1 MNFHILKFLKTAAF
15 MSAISLSLIACGGDD
30 PPSKP
35 GTDSS
40 SSVAPPISS
49 PAATKISPIK
59 INDFGVTQVTSDL
72 FNVTG
77 NVVIDYTDTTVAN
90 VDSVTI
96 TGIQFN
102 VGLVQANG
110 LGDVGATVQMIT
122 PPTFPTE
129 RVVNFNEVGAKID
142 ITQFEAC
149 GDFIVEVIVFSSSP
163 DGKNQYI
170 SKDSASF
177 SKPAATY
184 CPEPVSSSSVVETLI
199 EMDSYDVV
207 LTTTKTSGKVA
218 IDFET
223 GTVYTALTLA
233 ANKAVIDA
241 VLVYENGIP
250 VLKSARIA
258 GLDGDYPE
266 LFGGNDTKFAEET
279 KAYDSYPG
287 IAIPPP
293 IYTNM
298 FASLTPTMGAIEDL
312 SFGLY
317 YVAQTTSY
325 NPETKDGFYA
335 FMVGKPVTEGKNV
348 TIPFTIYKKK

>member
-1 MNFHILKFLKTAAF
+1 MNFHFLKFLKIAAL
-15 MSAISLSLIACGGDD
+15 ISVASFTFVGCGDD
-30 PPSKP
+30 EPTKP
-35 GTDSS
+35 GNGESS

-59 INDFGVTQVTSDL
+59 INDFGVTQVSAEL
-72 FNVTG
+72 FNVMG
-77 NVVIDYTDTTVAN
+77 NVVIDYTDTTVKN
-90 VDSVTI
+90 VDSVRI
-96 TGIQFN
+96 DNIQFN
-102 VGLVQANG
+102 VGLVQGNA
-110 LGDVGATVQMIT
+110 LGNVGATVQMIT

-223 GTVYTALTLA
+223 GTLYSAIELA
-233 ANKAVIDA
+233 TYKSAIDA
-241 VLVYENGIP
+241 VLIFENGVG
-250 VLKSARIA
+250 VLKSARVA
-258 GLDGDYPE
+258 GLENYE
-266 LFGGNDTKFAEET
+266 ALAGGNDTKFAEEL
-279 KAYDSYPG
+279 KASSGEPVP
-287 IAIPPP
+287 APV
-293 IYTNM
+293 YTNA
-298 FASLTPTMGAIEDL
+298 FSYSTPTMSTIEEL
-312 SFGLY
+312 SYGLY
-317 YVAQTTSY
+317 YVVHTVSY
-325 NPETKDGFYA
+325 NAETKDGFFV
-335 FMVGKPVTEGKNV
+335 FMVGMEQQAASNT
-348 TIPFTIYKKK
+348 TFTFTIYKKK

>member
-59 INDFGVTQVTSDL
+59 INDFGVTQVSAEL
-72 FNVTG
+72 FNVMG
-77 NVVIDYTDTTVAN
+77 NVVIDYTDTTVKN
-90 VDSVTI
+90 VDSVRI
-96 TGIQFN
+96 TDIKFN
-102 VGLVQANG
+102 VGLVQG
-110 LGDVGATVQMIT
+110 SVLGNVGATVQMIT

-223 GTVYTALTLA
+223 GTLYSAIELA
-233 ANKAVIDA
+233 TYKSAIDA
-241 VLVYENGIP
+241 VLIFENGVG
-250 VLKSARIA
+250 VLKSARVA
-258 GLDGDYPE
+258 GLENYE
-266 LFGGNDTKFAEET
+266 ALAGGNDTKFAEEL
-279 KAYDSYPG
+279 KASSGEPVP
-287 IAIPPP
+287 APV
-293 IYTNM
+293 YTNA
-298 FASLTPTMGAIEDL
+298 FSYSTPTMSTIEEL
-312 SFGLY
+312 SYGLY
-317 YVAQTTSY
+317 YVVHTVSY
-325 NPETKDGFYA
+325 NAETKDGFFV
-335 FMVGKPVTEGKNV
+335 FMVGVEQQAASNT
-348 TIPFTIYKKK
+348 TFTFTIYKKK

>member
-1 MNFHILKFLKTAAF
+1 MNFHLLKFLKTAAF
-15 MSAISLSLIACGGDD
+15 MSAISLSLIACGDD
-30 PPSKP
+30 EPTKS
-35 GTDSS
+35 GNGESS

-59 INDFGVTQVTSDL
+59 INSFAVTQVTSDL

-96 TGIQFN
+96 TDIQFN

-223 GTVYTALTLA
+223 GTLYSAIELA
-233 ANKAVIDA
+233 TYKSAIDA
-241 VLVYENGIP
+241 VLIFENGVG
-250 VLKSARIA
+250 VLKSARVA
-258 GLDGDYPE
+258 GLENYE
-266 LFGGNDTKFAEET
+266 ALAGGNDTKFAEEL
-279 KAYDSYPG
+279 KASSGEPVP
-287 IAIPPP
+287 APV
-293 IYTNM
+293 YTNA
-298 FASLTPTMGAIEDL
+298 FSYSTPTMSTIEEL
-312 SFGLY
+312 SYGLY
-317 YVAQTTSY
+317 YVVHTVSY
-325 NPETKDGFYA
+325 NAETKDGFFV
-335 FMVGKPVTEGKNV
+335 FMVGMEQQAASNT
-348 TIPFTIYKKK
+348 TFTFTIYKKK

>member
-223 GTVYTALTLA
+223 GTLYSAIELA
-233 ANKAVIDA
+233 TYKSAIDA
-241 VLVYENGIP
+241 VLIFENGVG
-250 VLKSARIA
+250 VLKSARVA
-258 GLDGDYPE
+258 GLENYE
-266 LFGGNDTKFAEET
+266 ALAGGNDTKFAEEL
-279 KAYDSYPG
+279 KASSGEPVP
-287 IAIPPP
+287 APV
-293 IYTNM
+293 YTNA
-298 FASLTPTMGAIEDL
+298 FSYSTPTMSTIEEL
-312 SFGLY
+312 SYGLY
-317 YVAQTTSY
+317 YVVHTVSY
-325 NPETKDGFYA
+325 NAETKDGFFV
-335 FMVGKPVTEGKNV
+335 FMVGMEQQAASNT
-348 TIPFTIYKKK
+348 TFTFTIYKKK

>member
-59 INDFGVTQVTSDL
+59 INDFGVTQVSAEL
-72 FNVTG
+72 FNVMG

-223 GTVYTALTLA
+223 GTLYSAIELA
-233 ANKAVIDA
+233 TYKSAIDA
-241 VLVYENGIP
+241 VLIFENGVG
-250 VLKSARIA
+250 VLKSARVA
-258 GLDGDYPE
+258 GLENYE
-266 LFGGNDTKFAEET
+266 ALAGGNDTKFAEEL
-279 KAYDSYPG
+279 KASSGEPVP
-287 IAIPPP
+287 APV
-293 IYTNM
+293 YTNA
-298 FASLTPTMGAIEDL
+298 FSYSTPTMSTIEEL
-312 SFGLY
+312 SYGLY
-317 YVAQTTSY
+317 YVVHTVSY
-325 NPETKDGFYA
+325 NAETKDGFFV
-335 FMVGKPVTEGKNV
+335 FMVGMEQQAASNT
-348 TIPFTIYKKK
+348 TFTFTIYKKK

>member
-1 MNFHILKFLKTAAF
+1 MNFHLLKFLKTAAF
-15 MSAISLSLIACGGDD
+15 MSAISLSLIACGGDE
-30 PPSKP
+30 PTKS
-35 GTDSS
+35 GNGESS

-59 INDFGVTQVTSDL
+59 INSFAVTQVTSDL

-223 GTVYTALTLA
+223 GTLYSAIELA
-233 ANKAVIDA
+233 TYKSAIDA
-241 VLVYENGIP
+241 VLIFENGVG
-250 VLKSARIA
+250 VLKSARVA
-258 GLDGDYPE
+258 GLENYE
-266 LFGGNDTKFAEET
+266 ALAGGNDTKFAEEL
-279 KAYDSYPG
+279 KASSGEPVP
-287 IAIPPP
+287 APV
-293 IYTNM
+293 YTNA
-298 FASLTPTMGAIEDL
+298 FSYSTPTMSTIEEL
-312 SFGLY
+312 SYGLY
-317 YVAQTTSY
+317 YVVHTVSY
-325 NPETKDGFYA
+325 NAETKDGFFV
-335 FMVGKPVTEGKNV
+335 FMVGMEQQAASNT
-348 TIPFTIYKKK
+348 TFTFTIYKKK

>member
-1 MNFHILKFLKTAAF
+1 MNFHLLKFLKTAAF

-59 INDFGVTQVTSDL
+59 INNFAVTQVTSDL

-223 GTVYTALTLA
+223 GTLYSAIELA
-233 ANKAVIDA
+233 TYKSAIDA
-241 VLVYENGIP
+241 VLIFENGVG
-250 VLKSARIA
+250 VLKSARVA
-258 GLDGDYPE
+258 GLENYE
-266 LFGGNDTKFAEET
+266 ALAGGNDTKFAEEL
-279 KAYDSYPG
+279 KASSGEPVP
-287 IAIPPP
+287 APV
-293 IYTNM
+293 YTNA
-298 FASLTPTMGAIEDL
+298 FSYSTPTMSTIEEL
-312 SFGLY
+312 SYGLY
-317 YVAQTTSY
+317 YVVHTVSY
-325 NPETKDGFYA
+325 NAETKDGFFV
-335 FMVGKPVTEGKNV
+335 FMVGMEQQAASNT
-348 TIPFTIYKKK
+348 TFTFTIYKKK

>member
-1 MNFHILKFLKTAAF
+1 MNFHLLKFLKIAAL
-15 MSAISLSLIACGGDD
+15 ISVASFTFVGCGDD
-30 PPSKP
+30 EPTKP
-35 GTDSS
+35 GNGESS

-59 INDFGVTQVTSDL
+59 INGFGVEQISAER

-77 NVVIDYTDTTVAN
+77 NVVIDYTDTTVKN
-90 VDSVTI
+90 VDSVRI
-96 TGIQFN
+96 DNIQFN
-102 VGLVQANG
+102 VGLVQGNA
-110 LGDVGATVQMIT
+110 LGNVGATVEMIA

-129 RVVNFNEVGAKID
+129 QVVNFGEAGAKID
-142 ITQFEAC
+142 ISTFEAC

-223 GTVYTALTLA
+223 GTLYSAIELA
-233 ANKAVIDA
+233 TYKSAIDA
-241 VLVYENGIP
+241 VLIFENGVG
-250 VLKSARIA
+250 VLKSARVA
-258 GLDGDYPE
+258 GLENYE
-266 LFGGNDTKFAEET
+266 ALAGGNDTKFAEEL
-279 KAYDSYPG
+279 KASSGEPVP
-287 IAIPPP
+287 APV
-293 IYTNM
+293 YTNA
-298 FASLTPTMGAIEDL
+298 FSYSTPTMSTIEEL
-312 SFGLY
+312 SYGLY
-317 YVAQTTSY
+317 YVVHTVSY
-325 NPETKDGFYA
+325 NAETKDGFFV
-335 FMVGKPVTEGKNV
+335 FMVGMEQQAASNT
-348 TIPFTIYKKK
+348 TFTFTIYKKK

>member
-1 MNFHILKFLKTAAF
+1 

-96 TGIQFN
+96 TDIQFN

-223 GTVYTALTLA
+223 GTLYSAIELA
-233 ANKAVIDA
+233 TYKSAIDA
-241 VLVYENGIP
+241 VLIFENGVG
-250 VLKSARIA
+250 VLKSARVA
-258 GLDGDYPE
+258 GLENYE
-266 LFGGNDTKFAEET
+266 ALAGGNDTKFAEEL
-279 KAYDSYPG
+279 KASSGEPVP
-287 IAIPPP
+287 APV
-293 IYTNM
+293 YTNA
-298 FASLTPTMGAIEDL
+298 FSYSTPTMSTIEEL
-312 SFGLY
+312 SYGLY
-317 YVAQTTSY
+317 YVVHTVSY
-325 NPETKDGFYA
+325 NAETKDGFFV
-335 FMVGKPVTEGKNV
+335 FMVGMEQQAASNT
-348 TIPFTIYKKK
+348 TFTFTIYKKK

>member
-1 MNFHILKFLKTAAF
+1 MNFHLLKFLKTAAF
-15 MSAISLSLIACGGDD
+15 MSAISLSLIACGDD
-30 PPSKP
+30 EPTKP
-35 GTDSS
+35 GNGESS

-59 INDFGVTQVTSDL
+59 INNFAVTQVTSDL

-129 RVVNFNEVGAKID
+129 RVVNFAETGAAINISSFPD
-142 ITQFEAC
+142 C
-149 GDFIVEVIVFSSSP
+149 GDFVVEVIVFSRSP

-223 GTVYTALTLA
+223 GTLYSAIELA
-233 ANKAVIDA
+233 TYKSAIDA
-241 VLVYENGIP
+241 VLIFENGVG
-250 VLKSARIA
+250 VLMSARVA
-258 GLDGDYPE
+258 GLENYKA
-266 LFGGNDTKFAEET
+266 LAGGNDTKFAEEL
-279 KAYDSYPG
+279 KAYSGEPVP
-287 IAIPPP
+287 APV
-293 IYTNM
+293 YTNA
-298 FASLTPTMGAIEDL
+298 FSYSTPTMSTIEKL
-312 SFGLY
+312 SYGLY
-317 YVAQTTSY
+317 YVVHTVSY
-325 NPETKDGFYA
+325 NAETKDGFFV
-335 FMVGKPVTEGKNV
+335 FMVGVEQQASSSTSF
-348 TIPFTIYKKK
+348 TFTIYKKK

>member
-1 MNFHILKFLKTAAF
+1 MNFHLLKFLKTAAF

-59 INDFGVTQVTSDL
+59 INDFGVAQVSAEL
-72 FNVTG
+72 FNVMG
-77 NVVIDYTDTTVAN
+77 NVVIDYTDTTVKN
-90 VDSVTI
+90 VDSVRI
-96 TGIQFN
+96 TDIKFN
-102 VGLVQANG
+102 VGLVQG
-110 LGDVGATVQMIT
+110 SVLGDVGATVQMIT

-223 GTVYTALTLA
+223 GTLYSAIELA
-233 ANKAVIDA
+233 TYKSAIDA
-241 VLVYENGIP
+241 VLIFENGVG
-250 VLKSARIA
+250 VLKSARVA
-258 GLDGDYPE
+258 GLENYE
-266 LFGGNDTKFAEET
+266 ALAGGNDTKFAEEL
-279 KAYDSYPG
+279 KASSGEPVP
-287 IAIPPP
+287 APV
-293 IYTNM
+293 YTNA
-298 FASLTPTMGAIEDL
+298 FSYSTPTMSTIEEL
-312 SFGLY
+312 SYGLY
-317 YVAQTTSY
+317 YVVHTVSY
-325 NPETKDGFYA
+325 NAETKDGFFV
-335 FMVGKPVTEGKNV
+335 FMVGVEQQAASNT
-348 TIPFTIYKKK
+348 TFTFTIYKKK

>member
-1 MNFHILKFLKTAAF
+1 

-59 INDFGVTQVTSDL
+59 INDFGVAQVSAEL
-72 FNVTG
+72 FNVMG
-77 NVVIDYTDTTVAN
+77 NVVIDYTDTTVKN
-90 VDSVTI
+90 VDSVRI
-96 TGIQFN
+96 TDIKFN
-102 VGLVQANG
+102 VGLVQG
-110 LGDVGATVQMIT
+110 SVLGNVGATVQMIT

-223 GTVYTALTLA
+223 GTLYSAIELA
-233 ANKAVIDA
+233 TYKSAIDA
-241 VLVYENGIP
+241 VLIFENGVG
-250 VLKSARIA
+250 VLKSARVA
-258 GLDGDYPE
+258 GLENYE
-266 LFGGNDTKFAEET
+266 ALAGGNDTKFAEEL
-279 KAYDSYPG
+279 KASSGEPVP
-287 IAIPPP
+287 APV
-293 IYTNM
+293 YTNA
-298 FASLTPTMGAIEDL
+298 FSYSTPTMSTIEEL
-312 SFGLY
+312 SYGLY
-317 YVAQTTSY
+317 YVVHTVSY
-325 NPETKDGFYA
+325 NAETKDGFFV
-335 FMVGKPVTEGKNV
+335 FMVGVEQQAASNT
-348 TIPFTIYKKK
+348 TFTFTIYKKK

>member
-1 MNFHILKFLKTAAF
+1 MNFHLLKFLKTAAF

-59 INDFGVTQVTSDL
+59 INDFGVTQVSAEL
-72 FNVTG
+72 FNVMG
-77 NVVIDYTDTTVAN
+77 NVVIDYTDTTVKN
-90 VDSVTI
+90 VDSVRI
-96 TGIQFN
+96 TDIKFN
-102 VGLVQANG
+102 VGLVQG
-110 LGDVGATVQMIT
+110 SVLGDVGATVQMIT

-223 GTVYTALTLA
+223 GTLYSAIELA
-233 ANKAVIDA
+233 TYKSAIDA
-241 VLVYENGIP
+241 VLIFENGVG
-250 VLKSARIA
+250 VLKSARVA
-258 GLDGDYPE
+258 GLENYE
-266 LFGGNDTKFAEET
+266 ALAGGNDTKFAEEL
-279 KAYDSYPG
+279 KASSGEPVP
-287 IAIPPP
+287 APV
-293 IYTNM
+293 YTNA
-298 FASLTPTMGAIEDL
+298 FSYSTPTMSTIEEL
-312 SFGLY
+312 NYGLY
-317 YVAQTTSY
+317 YVVHTVSY
-325 NPETKDGFYA
+325 NAETKDGFFV
-335 FMVGKPVTEGKNV
+335 FMVGVEQQAASNT
-348 TIPFTIYKKK
+348 TFTFTIYKKK

>member
-1 MNFHILKFLKTAAF
+1 
-15 MSAISLSLIACGGDD
+15 MSAISLSLIACGDD
-30 PPSKP
+30 EPTKS
-35 GTDSS
+35 GNGESS

-59 INDFGVTQVTSDL
+59 INNFAVTQVTSDL

-96 TGIQFN
+96 TDIQFN

-170 SKDSASF
+170 SKDSTSF

-223 GTVYTALTLA
+223 GTLYSAIELA
-233 ANKAVIDA
+233 TYKSAIDA
-241 VLVYENGIP
+241 VLIFENGVG
-250 VLKSARIA
+250 VLKSARVA
-258 GLDGDYPE
+258 GLENYE
-266 LFGGNDTKFAEET
+266 ALAGGNDTKFAEEL
-279 KAYDSYPG
+279 KASSGEPVP
-287 IAIPPP
+287 APV
-293 IYTNM
+293 YTNA
-298 FASLTPTMGAIEDL
+298 FSYSTPTMSTIEEL
-312 SFGLY
+312 SYGLY
-317 YVAQTTSY
+317 YVVHTVSY
-325 NPETKDGFYA
+325 NAETKDGFFV
-335 FMVGKPVTEGKNV
+335 FMVGVEQQAASNTTVT
-348 TIPFTIYKKK
+348 FTIYKKK

>member
-1 MNFHILKFLKTAAF
+1 MNFHFLKFLKIAAL
-15 MSAISLSLIACGGDD
+15 ISVASFTFVGCGDD
-30 PPSKP
+30 EPTKP
-35 GTDSS
+35 GNGESS

-59 INDFGVTQVTSDL
+59 INDFGVTQVSAEL
-72 FNVTG
+72 FNVMG
-77 NVVIDYTDTTVAN
+77 NVVIDYTDTTVKN
-90 VDSVTI
+90 VDSVRI
-96 TGIQFN
+96 DNIQFN
-102 VGLVQANG
+102 VGLVQGNA
-110 LGDVGATVQMIT
+110 LGNVGATVQMIT

-170 SKDSASF
+170 SKDSTSF

-223 GTVYTALTLA
+223 GTLYSAIELA
-233 ANKAVIDA
+233 TYKSAIDA
-241 VLVYENGIP
+241 VLIFENGVG
-250 VLKSARIA
+250 VLKSARVA
-258 GLDGDYPE
+258 GLENYE
-266 LFGGNDTKFAEET
+266 ALAGGNDTKFAEEL
-279 KAYDSYPG
+279 KASSGEPVP
-287 IAIPPP
+287 APV
-293 IYTNM
+293 YTNA
-298 FASLTPTMGAIEDL
+298 FSYSTPTMSTIEEL
-312 SFGLY
+312 SYGLY
-317 YVAQTTSY
+317 YVVHTVSY
-325 NPETKDGFYA
+325 NAETKDGFFV
-335 FMVGKPVTEGKNV
+335 FMVGMEQQAASNT
-348 TIPFTIYKKK
+348 TFTFTIYKKK

>member
-1 MNFHILKFLKTAAF
+1 MNFHLLKFLKTAAF

-59 INDFGVTQVTSDL
+59 INSFAVTQVTSDL

-223 GTVYTALTLA
+223 GTLYSAIELA
-233 ANKAVIDA
+233 TYKSAIDA
-241 VLVYENGIP
+241 VLIFENGVG
-250 VLKSARIA
+250 VLKSARVA
-258 GLDGDYPE
+258 GLENYE
-266 LFGGNDTKFAEET
+266 ALAGGNDTKFAEEL
-279 KAYDSYPG
+279 KASSGEPVP
-287 IAIPPP
+287 APV
-293 IYTNM
+293 YTNA
-298 FASLTPTMGAIEDL
+298 FSYSTPTMSTIEEL
-312 SFGLY
+312 SYGLY
-317 YVAQTTSY
+317 YVVHTVSY
-325 NPETKDGFYA
+325 NAETKDGFFV
-335 FMVGKPVTEGKNV
+335 FMVGMEQQAASNT
-348 TIPFTIYKKK
+348 TFTFTIYKKK

>member
-1 MNFHILKFLKTAAF
+1 
-15 MSAISLSLIACGGDD
+15 MSAISLSLIACGDD
-30 PPSKP
+30 EPTKS
-35 GTDSS
+35 GNGESS

-59 INDFGVTQVTSDL
+59 INNFAVTQVTSDL

-96 TGIQFN
+96 TDIQFN

-170 SKDSASF
+170 SKDSTSF

-223 GTVYTALTLA
+223 GTLYSAIELA
-233 ANKAVIDA
+233 TYKSAIDA
-241 VLVYENGIP
+241 VLIFENGVG
-250 VLKSARIA
+250 VLKSARVA
-258 GLDGDYPE
+258 GLENYE
-266 LFGGNDTKFAEET
+266 ALAGGNDTKFAEEL
-279 KAYDSYPG
+279 KASSGEPVP
-287 IAIPPP
+287 APV
-293 IYTNM
+293 YTNA
-298 FASLTPTMGAIEDL
+298 FSYSTPTMSTIEEL
-312 SFGLY
+312 SYGLY
-317 YVAQTTSY
+317 YVVHTVSY
-325 NPETKDGFYA
+325 NAETKDGFFV
-335 FMVGKPVTEGKNV
+335 FMVGMEQQAASNT
-348 TIPFTIYKKK
+348 TFTFTIYKKK

>member
-1 MNFHILKFLKTAAF
+1 MNFHLLKFLKTAAF

-59 INDFGVTQVTSDL
+59 INDFGVAQVSAEL
-72 FNVTG
+72 FNVMG
-77 NVVIDYTDTTVAN
+77 NVVIDYTDTTVKN
-90 VDSVTI
+90 VDSVRI
-96 TGIQFN
+96 TDIKFN
-102 VGLVQANG
+102 VGLVQG
-110 LGDVGATVQMIT
+110 SVLGDVGATVQMIT

-129 RVVNFNEVGAKID
+129 RIVNFNEVGAKID

-223 GTVYTALTLA
+223 GTLYSAIELA
-233 ANKAVIDA
+233 TYKSAIDA
-241 VLVYENGIP
+241 VLIFENGVG
-250 VLKSARIA
+250 VLKSARVA
-258 GLDGDYPE
+258 GLENYE
-266 LFGGNDTKFAEET
+266 ALAGGNDTKFAEEL
-279 KAYDSYPG
+279 KASSGEPVP
-287 IAIPPP
+287 APV
-293 IYTNM
+293 YTNA
-298 FASLTPTMGAIEDL
+298 FSYSTPTMSTIEEL
-312 SFGLY
+312 NYGLY
-317 YVAQTTSY
+317 YVVHTVSY
-325 NPETKDGFYA
+325 NAETKDGFFV
-335 FMVGKPVTEGKNV
+335 FMVGVEQQAASNT
-348 TIPFTIYKKK
+348 TFTFTIYKKK

>member
-1 MNFHILKFLKTAAF
+1 MNFHLLKFLKTAAF
-15 MSAISLSLIACGGDD
+15 MSAISLSLIACGDEPTKSGN
-30 PPSKP
+30 
-35 GTDSS
+35 GESS

-59 INDFGVTQVTSDL
+59 INNFAVTQVTSDL

-96 TGIQFN
+96 TDIQFN

-170 SKDSASF
+170 SKDSTSF

-223 GTVYTALTLA
+223 GTLYSAIELA
-233 ANKAVIDA
+233 TYKSAIDA
-241 VLVYENGIP
+241 VLIFENGVG
-250 VLKSARIA
+250 VLKSARVA
-258 GLDGDYPE
+258 GLENYE
-266 LFGGNDTKFAEET
+266 ALAGGNDTKFAEEL
-279 KAYDSYPG
+279 KASSGEPVP
-287 IAIPPP
+287 APV
-293 IYTNM
+293 YTNA
-298 FASLTPTMGAIEDL
+298 FSYSTPTMSTIEEL
-312 SFGLY
+312 SYGLY
-317 YVAQTTSY
+317 YVVHTVSY
-325 NPETKDGFYA
+325 NAETKDGFFV
-335 FMVGKPVTEGKNV
+335 FMVGMEQQAASNT
-348 TIPFTIYKKK
+348 TFTFTIYKKK

>member
-1 MNFHILKFLKTAAF
+1 MNFHLLKFLKIAAL
-15 MSAISLSLIACGGDD
+15 ISVASFTFVGCGDD
-30 PPSKP
+30 EPTKP
-35 GTDSS
+35 GNEESS

-59 INDFGVTQVTSDL
+59 INGFGVEQISAER

-77 NVVIDYTDTTVAN
+77 NVVIDYTDTTVKN
-90 VDSVTI
+90 VDSVRI
-96 TGIQFN
+96 DNIQFN
-102 VGLVQANG
+102 VGLVQGNA
-110 LGDVGATVQMIT
+110 LGNVGATVEMIA

-129 RVVNFNEVGAKID
+129 QVVNFGEAGAKID
-142 ITQFEAC
+142 ISTFEAC

-223 GTVYTALTLA
+223 GTLYSAIELA
-233 ANKAVIDA
+233 TYKSAIDA
-241 VLVYENGIP
+241 VLIFENGVG
-250 VLKSARIA
+250 VLKSARVA
-258 GLDGDYPE
+258 GLENYE
-266 LFGGNDTKFAEET
+266 ALAGGNDTKFAEEL
-279 KAYDSYPG
+279 KASSGEPVP
-287 IAIPPP
+287 APV
-293 IYTNM
+293 YTNA
-298 FASLTPTMGAIEDL
+298 FSYSTPTMSTIEEL
-312 SFGLY
+312 SYGLY
-317 YVAQTTSY
+317 YVVHTVSY
-325 NPETKDGFYA
+325 NAETKDGFFV
-335 FMVGKPVTEGKNV
+335 FMVGMEQQAASNT
-348 TIPFTIYKKK
+348 TFTFTIYKKK

>member
-1 MNFHILKFLKTAAF
+1 MNFHLLKFLKTAAF

-59 INDFGVTQVTSDL
+59 INDFGVAQVSAEL
-72 FNVTG
+72 FNVMG
-77 NVVIDYTDTTVAN
+77 NVVIDYTDTTVKN
-90 VDSVTI
+90 VDSVRI
-96 TGIQFN
+96 TDIKFN
-102 VGLVQANG
+102 VGLVQG
-110 LGDVGATVQMIT
+110 SVLGNVGATVQMIT

-223 GTVYTALTLA
+223 GTLYSAIELA
-233 ANKAVIDA
+233 TYKSAIDA
-241 VLVYENGIP
+241 VLIFENGVG
-250 VLKSARIA
+250 VLKSARVA
-258 GLDGDYPE
+258 GLENYE
-266 LFGGNDTKFAEET
+266 ALAGGNDTKFAEEL
-279 KAYDSYPG
+279 KASSGEPVP
-287 IAIPPP
+287 APV
-293 IYTNM
+293 YTNA
-298 FASLTPTMGAIEDL
+298 FSYSTPTMSTIEEL
-312 SFGLY
+312 SYGLY
-317 YVAQTTSY
+317 YVVHTVSY
-325 NPETKDGFYA
+325 NAETKDGFFV
-335 FMVGKPVTEGKNV
+335 FMVGVEQQAASNT
-348 TIPFTIYKKK
+348 TFTFTIYKKK

>member
-1 MNFHILKFLKTAAF
+1 

-59 INDFGVTQVTSDL
+59 INDFGVTQVSAEL
-72 FNVTG
+72 FNVMG
-77 NVVIDYTDTTVAN
+77 NVVIDYTDTTVKN
-90 VDSVTI
+90 VDSVRI
-96 TGIQFN
+96 TDIKFN
-102 VGLVQANG
+102 VGLVQG
-110 LGDVGATVQMIT
+110 SVLGDVGATVQMIT

-223 GTVYTALTLA
+223 GTLYSAIELA
-233 ANKAVIDA
+233 TYKSAIDA
-241 VLVYENGIP
+241 VLIFENGVG
-250 VLKSARIA
+250 VLKSARVA
-258 GLDGDYPE
+258 GLENYE
-266 LFGGNDTKFAEET
+266 ALAGGNDTKFAEEL
-279 KAYDSYPG
+279 KASSGEPVP
-287 IAIPPP
+287 APV
-293 IYTNM
+293 YTNA
-298 FASLTPTMGAIEDL
+298 FSYSTPTMSTIEEL
-312 SFGLY
+312 NYGLY
-317 YVAQTTSY
+317 YVVHTVSY
-325 NPETKDGFYA
+325 NAETKDGFFV
-335 FMVGKPVTEGKNV
+335 FMVGVEQQAASNT
-348 TIPFTIYKKK
+348 TFTFTIYKKK

>member
-1 MNFHILKFLKTAAF
+1 MNFHFLKFLKIAAL
-15 MSAISLSLIACGGDD
+15 ISVASFTFVGCGDD
-30 PPSKP
+30 EPTKP
-35 GTDSS
+35 GNGESS

-59 INDFGVTQVTSDL
+59 INDFGVTQVSAEL
-72 FNVTG
+72 FNVMG
-77 NVVIDYTDTTVAN
+77 NVVIDYTDTTVKN
-90 VDSVTI
+90 VDSVRI
-96 TGIQFN
+96 DNIQFN
-102 VGLVQANG
+102 VGLVQGNA
-110 LGDVGATVQMIT
+110 LGNVGATVQMIT

-223 GTVYTALTLA
+223 GTLYSAIELA
-233 ANKAVIDA
+233 TYKSAIDA
-241 VLVYENGIP
+241 VLIFENGVG
-250 VLKSARIA
+250 VLKSALVA
-258 GLDGDYPE
+258 GLENYE
-266 LFGGNDTKFAEET
+266 ALAGGNDTKFAEEL
-279 KAYDSYPG
+279 KASSGEPVP
-287 IAIPPP
+287 APV
-293 IYTNM
+293 YTNA
-298 FASLTPTMGAIEDL
+298 FSYSTPTMSTIEEL
-312 SFGLY
+312 SYGLY
-317 YVAQTTSY
+317 YVVHTVSY
-325 NPETKDGFYA
+325 NAETKDGFFV
-335 FMVGKPVTEGKNV
+335 FMVGVEQQAASNT
-348 TIPFTIYKKK
+348 TFTFTIYKKK

>member
-1 MNFHILKFLKTAAF
+1 MNFHLLKFLKTAAF

-59 INDFGVTQVTSDL
+59 INDFGVTQVSAEL
-72 FNVTG
+72 FNVMG
-77 NVVIDYTDTTVAN
+77 NVVIDYTDTTVKN
-90 VDSVTI
+90 VDSVRI
-96 TGIQFN
+96 DNIQFN
-102 VGLVQANG
+102 VGLVQGNA
-110 LGDVGATVQMIT
+110 LGNVGATVQMIT

-223 GTVYTALTLA
+223 GTLYSAIELA
-233 ANKAVIDA
+233 TYKSAIDA
-241 VLVYENGIP
+241 VLIFENGVG
-250 VLKSARIA
+250 VLKSARVA
-258 GLDGDYPE
+258 GLENYE
-266 LFGGNDTKFAEET
+266 ALAGGNDTKFAEEL
-279 KAYDSYPG
+279 KASSGEPVP
-287 IAIPPP
+287 APV
-293 IYTNM
+293 YTNA
-298 FASLTPTMGAIEDL
+298 FSYSTPTMSTIEEL
-312 SFGLY
+312 SYGLY
-317 YVAQTTSY
+317 YVVHTVSY
-325 NPETKDGFYA
+325 NAETKDGFFV
-335 FMVGKPVTEGKNV
+335 FMVGMEQQAASNT
-348 TIPFTIYKKK
+348 TFTFTIYKKK

>member
-1 MNFHILKFLKTAAF
+1 MNFHLLKFLKTAAF

-35 GTDSS
+35 GTGSS

-59 INDFGVTQVTSDL
+59 INDFGVAQVSAEL
-72 FNVTG
+72 FNVMG
-77 NVVIDYTDTTVAN
+77 NVVIDYTDTTVKN
-90 VDSVTI
+90 VDSVRI
-96 TGIQFN
+96 TDIKFN
-102 VGLVQANG
+102 VGLVQG
-110 LGDVGATVQMIT
+110 SVLGDVGATVQMLT

-223 GTVYTALTLA
+223 GTLYSAIELA
-233 ANKAVIDA
+233 TYKSAIDA
-241 VLVYENGIP
+241 VLIFENGVG
-250 VLKSARIA
+250 VLKSARVA
-258 GLDGDYPE
+258 GLENYE
-266 LFGGNDTKFAEET
+266 ALAGGNDTKFAEEL
-279 KAYDSYPG
+279 KASSGEPVP
-287 IAIPPP
+287 APV
-293 IYTNM
+293 YTNA
-298 FASLTPTMGAIEDL
+298 FSYSTPTMSTIEEL
-312 SFGLY
+312 SYGLY
-317 YVAQTTSY
+317 YVVHTVSY
-325 NPETKDGFYA
+325 NAETKDGFFV
-335 FMVGKPVTEGKNV
+335 FMVGVEQQAASNT
-348 TIPFTIYKKK
+348 TFTFTIYKKK

>member
-1 MNFHILKFLKTAAF
+1 MNFHLLKFLKTAAF

-59 INDFGVTQVTSDL
+59 INDFGVTQVSAEL
-72 FNVTG
+72 FNVMG
-77 NVVIDYTDTTVAN
+77 NVVIDYTDTTVKN
-90 VDSVTI
+90 VDSVRI
-96 TGIQFN
+96 TDIKFN
-102 VGLVQANG
+102 VGLVQG
-110 LGDVGATVQMIT
+110 SVLGNVGATVQMIT

-223 GTVYTALTLA
+223 GTLYSAIELA
-233 ANKAVIDA
+233 TYKSAIDA
-241 VLVYENGIP
+241 VLIFENGVG
-250 VLKSARIA
+250 VLKSARVA
-258 GLDGDYPE
+258 GLENYE
-266 LFGGNDTKFAEET
+266 ALAGGNDTKFAEEL
-279 KAYDSYPG
+279 KASSGEPVP
-287 IAIPPP
+287 APV
-293 IYTNM
+293 YTNA
-298 FASLTPTMGAIEDL
+298 FSYSTPTMSTIEEL
-312 SFGLY
+312 SYGLY
-317 YVAQTTSY
+317 YVVHTVSY
-325 NPETKDGFYA
+325 NAETKDGFFV
-335 FMVGKPVTEGKNV
+335 FMVGVEQQAASNT
-348 TIPFTIYKKK
+348 TFTFTIYKKK

>member
-35 GTDSS
+35 GTESS

-59 INDFGVTQVTSDL
+59 INDFGVAQVSAEL
-72 FNVTG
+72 FNVMG
-77 NVVIDYTDTTVAN
+77 NVVIDYTDTTVKN
-90 VDSVTI
+90 VDSVRI
-96 TGIQFN
+96 TDIKFN
-102 VGLVQANG
+102 VGLVQG
-110 LGDVGATVQMIT
+110 SVLGDVGATVQMIT

-223 GTVYTALTLA
+223 GTLYSAIELA
-233 ANKAVIDA
+233 TYKSAIDA
-241 VLVYENGIP
+241 VLIFENGVG
-250 VLKSARIA
+250 VLKSARVA
-258 GLDGDYPE
+258 GLENYE
-266 LFGGNDTKFAEET
+266 ALAGGNDTKFAEEL
-279 KAYDSYPG
+279 KASSGEPVP
-287 IAIPPP
+287 APV
-293 IYTNM
+293 YTNA
-298 FASLTPTMGAIEDL
+298 FSYSTPTMSTIEEL
-312 SFGLY
+312 SYGLY
-317 YVAQTTSY
+317 YVVHTVSY
-325 NPETKDGFYA
+325 NAETKDGFFV
-335 FMVGKPVTEGKNV
+335 FMVGVEQQAASNT
-348 TIPFTIYKKK
+348 TFTFTIYKKK